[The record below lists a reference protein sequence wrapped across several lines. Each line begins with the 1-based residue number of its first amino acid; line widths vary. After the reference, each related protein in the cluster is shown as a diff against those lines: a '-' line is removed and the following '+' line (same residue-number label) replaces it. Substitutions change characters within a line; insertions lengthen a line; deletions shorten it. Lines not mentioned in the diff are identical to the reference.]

1 MIWEKLFNL
10 FGIIDLNQ
18 YQKLCIVSVLNKND
32 CFVCKSTGS
41 GKSLVFQGFQ
51 FVKRCMIGDVTCKYF
66 VLVISPL
73 ISLMKDQEEKMK
85 RIGVSL
91 AVLSGENSYD
101 KHTLIKVSG
110 LL

>member
-1 MIWEKLFNL
+1 M
-10 FGIIDLNQ
+10 
-18 YQKLCIVSVLNKND
+18 VSVLNKND

-51 FVKRCMIGDVTCKYF
+51 FLKQCMIGDATCKYF

-85 RIGVSL
+85 RTGVSL
-91 AVLSGENSYD
+91 AVLSGENSSD
-101 KHTLIKVSG
+101 KDTLIKVSG
-110 LL
+110 LF